1 MKFRYEII
9 VFIILIILIIVFG
22 MIALNNCKNNPPCET
37 MATIEYI
44 STTKYINTTITKTEY
59 INTTEECV
67 CPNAAYMSRLL
78 RDYERCNAE
87 MKYFNE
93 TDLKD
98 LSYDLNVSLAR
109 CNEKVEK
116 LKDLI

>member
-1 MKFRYEII
+1 MRI
-9 VFIILIILIIVFG
+9 IILMLGLLLISG
-22 MIALNNCKNNPPCET
+22 CT
-37 MATIEYI
+37 TTIETIIYNN
-44 STTKYINTTITKTEY
+44 STVIKYINTTTTNIEY

-67 CPNAAYMSRLL
+67 CPDAAYMSRLL

-98 LSYDLNVSLAR
+98 LSYDLNVSLTR
-109 CNEKVEK
+109 CNEKVES

>member
-1 MKFRYEII
+1 MKPTI
-9 VFIILIILIIVFG
+9 IILMLGLLLISG
-22 MIALNNCKNNPPCET
+22 CT
-37 MATIEYI
+37 STIETIVYNNNTAI
-44 STTKYINTTITKTEY
+44 EYINTTITKTEY

-87 MKYFNE
+87 MEYFNE